1 MKIEAGKK
9 YIDRAGFVY
18 GPIIAVDDP
27 PYAWSGKDASDRWE
41 TWRADGMYFS
51 DGREAQTD
59 LVAEYVEPGST
70 ISMCE
75 RLDDPYMQSA
85 ADALA
90 EIRRARSLFPGDFNT
105 LHEGMSIT
113 REEFEEL
120 WDICKQNQKVRDP
133 AKARKEAIQLA
144 AMALR
149 VAVECCHEP
158 VIRK

>member
-9 YIDRAGFVY
+9 YVTR
-18 GPIIAVDDP
+18 
-27 PYAWSGKDASDRWE
+27 
-41 TWRADGMYFS
+41 
-51 DGREAQTD
+51 DGRIVGPMRHDGSADDAYPWEAAGEHWLPNGAYLKRGGPTVSD
-59 LVAEYVEPGST
+59 LVAEYVEPVASLCGGQPS
-70 ISMCE
+70 
-75 RLDDPYMQSA
+75 DAYAKA
-85 ADALA
+85 AEDALD
-90 EIRRARSLFPGDFNT
+90 EVRRARSLFPGDFNT

-120 WDICKQNQKVRDP
+120 WDICKQNQKIRDP